1 MCEMTEREVAENA
14 LTLICAIASAH
25 AEHGWSNPILY
36 GGLEATLHL
45 AKHLEPDESTQEL
58 LDIIQTT
65 LIETGEGVAENE
77 EHLNKVQE
85 LLDKN
90 NLTLP
95 D

>member
-1 MCEMTEREVAENA
+1 
-14 LTLICAIASAH
+14 
-25 AEHGWSNPILY
+25 
-36 GGLEATLHL
+36 
-45 AKHLEPDESTQEL
+45 

>member
-36 GGLEATLHL
+36 SGLEATLHL

-85 LLDKN
+85 QLDTTR
-90 NLTLP
+90 LIW
-95 D
+95 